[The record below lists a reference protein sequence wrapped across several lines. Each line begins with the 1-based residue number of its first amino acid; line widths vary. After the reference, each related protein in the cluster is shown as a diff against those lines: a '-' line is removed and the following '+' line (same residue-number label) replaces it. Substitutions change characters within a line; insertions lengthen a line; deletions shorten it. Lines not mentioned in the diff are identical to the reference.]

1 MATTTKELSEK
12 VTNLSLRLST
22 LKDEIVII
30 RTELE
35 RFRTDVASDVKT
47 LSSALNER
55 KG

>member
-1 MATTTKELSEK
+1 MATTTKELNEK

-22 LKDEIVII
+22 LKDEIVTM
-30 RTELE
+30 RSEME

-47 LSSALNER
+47 LSSALRER